1 MADFFNG
8 YTLRGAKTS
17 PTNANTSAPA
27 DSGVARDVVAPNVG
41 LYPVGQP
48 ALVEARGDQYRVA
61 VLESPLG
68 GEQEFLVWAA
78 NTGTLT
84 TLEGPAWATADGAG
98 AIPQGSLVVFDTASP
113 TGQSTDG
120 SPRIIVTD
128 NGGRDLAGVVSVT
141 VVRGDSPATPFVL
154 TLAGGDF
161 SFVSGSGAITLLP
174 TANTLAATQPVSLTD
189 PAFSQSRGDRVTAI
203 SYWVSAARFW
213 WTRNDPY
220 SRRFGWNGATSKWEP
235 YRGGAPATLG
245 KLSSDGRSYALNPR
259 PTTPTGS
266 LLPGSDAGD
275 AYAMVRLGAS
285 PDAASYPV
293 VSRTLGDYSGVLV
306 VPDDLAN
313 TSYNFTSVS
322 PPLAGVIGSGAGK
335 IVWNPAFIQTYE
347 GLDVWY
353 IQQTFAEKSL
363 GVVGSLLEA
372 KTRAL
377 FLAPVPGPGER
388 PIVRLGNR
396 QPLNALPFDTESDLA
411 AATVLEGEV
420 GFAIS
425 TGRIKL
431 SAADISKADPG
442 TRAVPNPGFDKLY
455 LGAVVRYDG
464 VSLNL
469 YPQPVKAPVLLV
481 DSGGTPV
488 TSYNPAQEVF
498 IPDAETLPA
507 LGLSGIL
514 QVPDGLGNPP
524 IVGAVGPRPG
534 NSGLVRKLS
543 SGIGDVILFTEG
555 RAVTNVIPVPFEDE
569 LPTDPFRVPGD
580 VAYVALEKRA
590 GAGSLVMFG
599 SVPRKQLT
607 GKPIY
612 FRQGEFVP
620 SSYAERARLFSRL
633 QDTFT
638 LDGTETLSF
647 MLGGTSVLWLASS
660 LGAGSYTASQ
670 VAASLNAAIVLASAP
685 GSSYALSG
693 RVVIAH
699 TDPVTGFVSIGFGTG
714 GVLDLSGCR
723 ALGFI
728 PGWLASPPGDLSASD
743 HNWLPDYGGE
753 FGFYRSPRDLDG
765 SQGLPD
771 YRDKYR
777 LSDRTLTE
785 NISPTSFQFLDF
797 PPREDIAGYDEG
809 VFFALS
815 AAGAPGVAPVV
826 DMPLMPWAD
835 VRYLFEEKKFAWL
848 TSGGSTG
855 QVLAPVAGI
864 NLDAAG
870 VVPES
875 LIAPLNGFL
884 RLSEGG
890 PFVYLE
896 PGVDFLFPKGG
907 ATGEAILISRVGAL
921 KLSGSRGHFAAATDV
936 LTDLNA
942 SFATVAAGDRLKII
956 SGDAQGSYSVVAVPS
971 LTSVQVSPSFLVGD
985 GGQNISYEIYK
996 GASPGTID
1004 PTTVADVVYQNFN
1017 HLAEEP
1023 FEIRVLA
1030 SLGAAGGV
1038 LAPADAAKDIER
1050 GRPIFA
1056 RIGQT
1061 GTDLPLVVLTQS
1073 ELGAAANLMLFV
1085 PTTGARFTSGS
1096 FNLRVGTQEFVQGV
1110 GLLPV
1115 AVFSPNPVNIEYL
1128 TSTGELK
1135 FSTAILDEYQS
1146 ATVTY
1151 VETLLPAVDLISG
1164 QAEIDPNTGLIALSS
1179 VDLAAG
1185 AGLPVYFVEQL
1196 STEGTDD
1203 LTANPILGAF
1213 TFLANPIR
1221 AKQLV
1226 EATYYRAVPNTGTLF
1241 LDKDGNPVRVKEFL
1255 PLYIRAE
1262 VMTRISSQ
1270 LYSFN
1275 PTARTVDQLVSPIVY
1290 TGSKQQTYGVPRGC
1304 AVDFSR
1310 NTVSFSAEVLSTTK
1324 VTISYAVFEAFGGE
1338 TAYTVSMPP
1347 VWRPPFRLDKN
1358 QTQFLLDT
1366 NRTSDVVVGKAFR
1379 VGAFTTY
1386 VKSVFFDAT
1395 SDTTLVTVF
1404 PSTPQGAGSLN
1415 PGENALSLLTDRP
1428 VAITVDPFGTS
1439 PVTVAGSDVG
1449 FLPTM
1454 AQAFNLPVTPHF
1466 EPVPKGQVEIKFDG
1480 DLTKYAV
1487 AGHLLELFGKPFA
1500 IAKAA
1505 FSADGRV
1512 TTISV
1517 STPFQE
1523 SFTWSAT
1530 MPDSAAR
1537 ISARPIYPEGAIQF
1551 LGTSAFLPTEPFE
1564 VVLFGEMNA
1573 TGDALP
1579 GRTLTP
1585 GQDYSFIEG
1594 NGNIAFIE
1602 PRQAGISANHRIVFA
1617 RTDTQQVGPYMDKGQ
1632 IQYPRV
1638 SSSFL
1643 YVDPPSARNGRL
1655 GGVLQGTYTFE
1666 SPDAYYVRMV
1676 PFQTYVGEV
1685 SLELQKQATA
1695 QEPSNGPNL
1704 STGASKS
1711 NADYGRLGLVSE
1723 SQNLVDRDRAARAFL
1738 GFYNAVVSSFEQI
1751 EETLDGS
1758 LVGERDGKLRL
1769 YIGKNDPWVPP
1780 GYEDAI
1786 TGALN
1791 PRMLWFDVWMSARQG
1806 LPTIRLVATDP
1817 ITNPLDTTTD
1827 SNGRPVGS
1835 YQDPSG
1841 FGSLIGYQD
1850 VLIKNDVDDVVLLTR
1865 TRIQR
1870 KLAGFIYFRVTASG
1884 MFAPL
1889 SEANPFSRL
1898 FPERTTGFTTLG
1910 PGLDGDEA
1918 TGNPGVYS
1926 AGKFGFDPLGF
1937 LFGMPFSLRSTTGST
1952 IGALENPVLGQIQ
1965 NVLGV
1970 QARDRL
1976 ARARIWAYSATGF
1989 PEVDPLSAG
1998 RPCFIATPLPLVDFP
2013 ILSDT
2018 GLPDTSKLASQS
2030 VGPIPTGFNDLLT
2043 GDPELH
2049 TPPFSAGAQLSL
2061 GVPEGNFSEL
2071 GYTGTLIPIP
2081 TLPPSFR
2088 YAGIFVEQV
2097 LKGCIVTLK
2106 SKNLVGADVPVLNA
2120 ALLISLTG
2128 PTSGV
2133 PINPEI
2139 GDTLFVVPV
2148 SGASLP
2154 ATADPPTIA
2163 ELQTFATALPE
2174 YRPGTDFNFTSRT
2187 GEITD
2192 ATLPSFADPTLFGLK
2207 EITGQRPPAPLSTL
2221 EAQIAF
2227 QNGSRLPTRFPAL
2240 EGGKTLDSGDYSL
2253 PYYGAPLSEL
2263 EILGDTAALITDLIR
2278 VDSPSPPPV
2287 NPPQVHPYTTEAV
2300 YPDETLGADGTVSTN
2315 SSLLAT
2321 LSLFEDLSRKTT
2333 SGAYPPPPGH
2343 AGVGNVEPYD
2353 LLLIQAPTGIPG
2365 LAGFPAGSTGIHSI
2379 ADIANGAPN
2388 QVDLPRF
2395 ASVVT
2400 RGTSFNYLIDN
2411 AISWVNYPAY
2421 ATGIVVKEDTTLIP
2435 TETTFDVSSVG
2446 AANIVLDDG
2455 VGGGLLP
2462 IPVGGLN
2469 DVFAFNG
2476 KGSLFTVKLIDKTTG
2491 QFALGSTVIVHK
2503 TGGGANILLC
2513 SFEVSGDGGGVFV
2526 PIVPGGFYFEPGK
2539 VVIKTAAPNVFFD
2552 FVPYNP
2558 VVGPPGVTTTGG
2570 FHDFSFSVLC
2580 LMSQTGYI
2588 DSDRV
2593 TFGDRIDFR
2602 TALPRGFIHPSSLT
2616 GSNMACSLATLQFEA
2631 SVFDTVLSAFVLRD
2645 NQVNNV
2651 GTLNAG
2657 LPFTFPA
2664 RSWITPSVNDVGT
2677 WAANSGSLRVLGF
2690 EGRGNVPIEATEI
2703 TFTAIPSSRQDET
2716 GPIFNGLM
2724 IVGEALGVG
2733 APFKL
2738 TDDNNFFPFGSSSFT
2753 GNLSLIQPGDI
2764 AVIKGLAD
2772 PTIFPTGP
2780 FGSGKVGTYLIR
2792 AAVTPTP
2799 GTPPG
2804 HQLLLSTTLGSVG
2817 DWLPFT
2823 FPTVVSFNSLGPD
2836 LTVTSLLPMVPLQ
2849 DLNAAPVAVPFAFPP
2864 SGRVYV
2870 ILDSTAVGLASSAV
2884 SAAYTSLDTFGI
2896 RFLGLSTFQDG
2907 VGAAISLAQF
2917 QAAAVA
2923 GLSVSGM
2930 TVVPVAAQD
2939 ADVPAN
2945 LPGITFWPA
2954 PPPGGEFFFGF
2965 RKVTATR
2972 VGPPVIY
2979 DASVFNL
2986 VGVPPAPGQIAVYS
3000 KVKVPSTS
3008 FLQLDQPVYDNIP
3021 GALDLTNFNWP
3032 GIHGAGPACLLPGD
3046 VWDLEHHARQGIFVE
3061 PSFPVSGN
3069 DLGRLSANVVDA
3081 THSLTAAEVGSR
3093 DITSY
3098 LGAGPAGGSYLEFGQ
3113 VEVRRIR
3120 RFHPLLN
3127 DLVTAFLRLRFV
3139 YEIRRGIVQTFTST
3153 GSAGSLVAE
3162 PVNTLLRPL
3171 PLVGGTAT
3179 QLGDFTDPK
3188 IGIKSGDQVRF
3199 IDTLGVV
3206 VAEAEV
3212 LVVETD
3218 GKTLTI
3224 SKNALTSVAPG
3235 TRFEVYLRT
3244 APIPHEQSCE
3254 ELLDL
3259 ATDKLL
3265 LDRKADLIAQTG
3277 GKVTYLPGPDLP
3289 TRYATSINKLSDT
3302 DPTVNFA
3309 ALGIQPGD
3317 VLVID
3322 PEGVLRGPTGFPVT
3336 PEKGTR
3342 PFGDD
3347 GVLPRGAP
3355 VYVPGTPSRTDDNR
3369 GYYKV
3374 LTATATQLE
3383 VVPLGGTLA
3392 GGLGTDVVFDS
3403 AYAVYPT
3410 IHGSNLSGTGNGIE
3424 GQMDL
3429 RPTAFC
3435 NGANSFKGDW
3445 LSVAPFAYK
3454 VIRPS
3459 GFLTEETV
3467 ELILSTRERML
3478 SWIEELQGLF
3488 EANKSGTYFVF
3499 QRDQHIADLGDPS
3512 DPSDG
3517 LGVLFDAYITSLEGR
3532 IFVSPFAN
3540 TSDCLSILDRRF
3552 WGLDFRLD
3560 YLRPPFAPLDPP
3572 YSDFVNGF
3580 GRPVLPD
3587 RIEEALQQRDKLRD
3601 SRWAWLTLRT
3611 DRVTGTIE
3619 AIRRFGRELPRR
3631 HAEQERLLTMV
3642 KGTQTP

>member
-1 MADFFNG
+1 MAEFFNG

-17 PTNANTSAPA
+17 PSNANTSAPA
-27 DSGVARDVVAPNVG
+27 DSGVARDVVAPTAG
-41 LYPVGQP
+41 LYPAGGP

-98 AIPQGSLVVFDTASP
+98 TIPQGSLAVFDAGSP

-120 SPRIIVTD
+120 SPRVVVTD
-128 NGGRDLAGVVSVT
+128 NGGRDLAGVVSLT

-161 SFVSGSGAITLLP
+161 SFVSGSGAIKLLP
-174 TANTLAATQPVSLTD
+174 TANTLLATQPVSPTD
-189 PAFSQSRGDRVTAI
+189 PAFSQARGDRVTAI

-220 SRRFGWNGATSKWEP
+220 SRRFGWNGAAQKWEP

-245 KLSSDGRSYALNPR
+245 KLSSDGRSYTLNPR
-259 PTTPTGS
+259 PTTQVGA

-275 AYAMVRLGAS
+275 SYAMVRLGPA

-293 VSRTLGDYSGVLV
+293 VSRTVGDYSGVLV

-313 TSYNFTSVS
+313 ASYNFTSVS
-322 PPLAGVIGSGAGK
+322 PSLAGVVGSGAGK

-353 IQQTFAEKSL
+353 VPQTFAEKSL

-396 QPLNALPFDTESDLA
+396 QPLTALPFDTESDLA
-411 AATVLEGEV
+411 AATVLEGEC
-420 GFAIS
+420 GFALS
-425 TGRIKL
+425 TGRLKL
-431 SAADISKADPG
+431 STTDVSKADPG

-498 IPDAETLPA
+498 VPDAETLPA

-524 IVGAVGPRPG
+524 VAGAVSPRPG

-543 SGIGDVILFTEG
+543 SGIGDTILFTEG
-555 RAVTNVIPVPFEDE
+555 RAVTNVIPVSFEDE

-580 VAYVALEKRA
+580 VAYVALQKRV
-590 GAGSLVMFG
+590 GAGSLVLFG

-633 QDTFT
+633 QDTFV

-660 LGAGSYTASQ
+660 LGAGSYTAPQ
-670 VAASLNAAIVLASAP
+670 VAASLNAAVVLASAP

-693 RVVIAH
+693 RVVLAH
-699 TDPVTGFVSIGFGTG
+699 TDPVTGFVSVGFGTG

-723 ALGFI
+723 ALGFM
-728 PGWLASPPGDLSASD
+728 PGWLASPPGDQSATD

-777 LSDRTLTE
+777 LTDRTLTE
-785 NISPTSFQFLDF
+785 GISPTSFQFLDY
-797 PPREDIAGYDEG
+797 PPREDVAGYDEG

-826 DMPLMPWAD
+826 NSPLMPWAD
-835 VRYLFEEKKFAWL
+835 VQYLFEEKKFAWL

-855 QVLAPVAGI
+855 QVLAPVAGL
-864 NLDAAG
+864 NLEAAG
-870 VVPES
+870 LVPDS

-921 KLSGSRGHFAAATDV
+921 NLSGSRGHFTAGTDV

-942 SFATVAAGDRLKII
+942 SFATVTAGDRLKVI
-956 SGDAQGSYSVVAVPS
+956 SGNAQGSYSVVAIPS
-971 LTSVQVSPSFLVGD
+971 ATSVQVSPSFLVGD
-985 GGQNISYEIYK
+985 GGQNVSYEVYK

-1004 PTTVADVVYQNFN
+1004 PTTVADVVYRGFN
-1017 HLAEEP
+1017 HLASEP

-1030 SLGAAGGV
+1030 SLGTAGST
-1038 LAPADAAKDIER
+1038 LSPADSAKDIER

-1061 GTDLPLVVLTQS
+1061 GTDLPLGVLTQAV
-1073 ELGAAANLMLFV
+1073 LGATANGVLFV

-1115 AVFSPNPVNIEYL
+1115 AVFSTNPANVEYL
-1128 TSTGELK
+1128 TSTGEVK

-1151 VETLLPAVDLISG
+1151 VETLLPAVDLLSG
-1164 QAEIDPNTGLIALSS
+1164 QAEIDPNTGVIALSS

-1185 AGLPVYFVEQL
+1185 AGKPVYFVEQL

-1203 LTANPILGAF
+1203 VTANPILGAF

-1221 AKQLV
+1221 AGQLV
-1226 EATYYRAVPNTGTLF
+1226 EATYYRAVPNTGTLY
-1241 LDKDGNPVRVKEFL
+1241 LDSNGNPVQVKEFL

-1275 PTARTVDQLVSPIVY
+1275 PTGRTVDQLVDPVVY

-1304 AVDFSR
+1304 SVDFSR

-1338 TAYTVSMPP
+1338 TAYTVSAAP
-1347 VWRPPFRLDKN
+1347 VWRPPFRLDKG

-1366 NRTSDVVVGKAFR
+1366 DRTSDLLVGKALR

-1386 VKSVFFDAT
+1386 VKSAAYDAA

-1404 PSTPQGAGSLN
+1404 PSTPQGAGSLD
-1415 PGENALSLLTDRP
+1415 PGTNALSLLTDRP
-1428 VAITVDPFGTS
+1428 VAITVDPFGTA
-1439 PVTVAGSDVG
+1439 PVTVVGSDAG
-1449 FLPTM
+1449 FLPTL
-1454 AQAFNLPVTPHF
+1454 AQAFNLAVTPRF
-1466 EPVPKGQVEIKFDG
+1466 EPVPKGQVEVKFEG

-1487 AGHLLELFGKPFA
+1487 AGHLLEVFGKPFA
-1500 IAKAA
+1500 IVKAN
-1505 FSADGRV
+1505 FSTDGRATTV
-1512 TTISV
+1512 TV
-1517 STPFQE
+1517 GTPFQE
-1523 SFTWSAT
+1523 SFSWSAT
-1530 MPDSAAR
+1530 MPNTAVR
-1537 ISARPIYPEGAIQF
+1537 ISARPVYPEGAAQF
-1551 LGTSAFLPTEPFE
+1551 LGTSGFLPTEPFE
-1564 VVLFGEMNA
+1564 VVLFGEVDS
-1573 TGDALP
+1573 TGNALP
-1579 GRTLTP
+1579 GRTLTS
-1585 GQDYSFIEG
+1585 GQDFNFTAG
-1594 NGNIAFIE
+1594 NGNLAFIG
-1602 PRQAGISANHRIVFA
+1602 PRQPGLAANHRLVFA
-1617 RTDTQQVGPYMDKGQ
+1617 RTDTQQIGPFVDKGQ
-1632 IQYPRV
+1632 VQYPRL

-1666 SPDAYYVRMV
+1666 SPDAYYVRAV

-1685 SLELQKQATA
+1685 SLELQKQATI
-1695 QEPSNGPNL
+1695 QEPSNGPTI

-1711 NADYGRLGLVSE
+1711 NADYGRVGLVSE
-1723 SQNLVDRDRAARAFL
+1723 SQNLVDRDRVARAFL

-1769 YIGKNDPWVPP
+1769 YVGKNDPWVPP

-1791 PRMLWFDVWMSARQG
+1791 PRVLWFDVWLSARQG

-1841 FGSLIGYQD
+1841 FSALTGYQG
-1850 VLIKNDVDDVVLLTR
+1850 VLVKNDVDDVVLLTR
-1865 TRIQR
+1865 TRVQR
-1870 KLAGFIYFRVTASG
+1870 KLAGFLYFRVTASG
-1884 MFAPL
+1884 LYAPL

-1910 PGLDGDEA
+1910 PGLDGNES

-1926 AGKFGFDPLGF
+1926 AGKFGLDPLGF
-1937 LFGMPFSLRSTTGST
+1937 LFGSSFSMRSTTGST

-1976 ARARIWAYSATGF
+1976 PRARVWAYSATGF

-2049 TPPFSAGAQLSL
+2049 TPPFNAGAQLAL
-2061 GVPEGNFSEL
+2061 GYPEGNASEL
-2071 GYTGTLIPIP
+2071 GYLGTLIPVP
-2081 TLPPSFR
+2081 TLPPSSR
-2088 YAGIFVEQV
+2088 YAGVFVEQV
-2097 LKGCIVTLK
+2097 LKGCVVTLK
-2106 SKNLVGADVPVLNA
+2106 SKDLVGADVPILNA

-2128 PTSGV
+2128 ASSGV
-2133 PINPEI
+2133 PISPVR

-2154 ATADPPTIA
+2154 ATSDPPTVA
-2163 ELQTFATALPE
+2163 ELQTFTTALPG
-2174 YRPGTDFNFTSRT
+2174 YRTGTDFNFTPRT

-2192 ATLPSFADPTLFGLK
+2192 ATLPSFSDPTLFGLK

-2221 EAQIAF
+2221 EAQVSF
-2227 QNGSRLPTRFPAL
+2227 QNGSRLPTKFPAL

-2263 EILGDTAALITDLIR
+2263 EVLSDTAALITDLVR
-2278 VDSPSPPPV
+2278 VDSPSPPPA
-2287 NPPQVHPYTTEAV
+2287 NPPQVHLYTTEAV
-2300 YPDETLGADGTVSTN
+2300 YPDETLGADGTVST
-2315 SSLLAT
+2315 SPALLAT

-2353 LLLIQAPTGIPG
+2353 LLLIQAPTTGTPG
-2365 LAGFPAGSTGIHSI
+2365 LAGFPLGATGIHSI
-2379 ADIANGAPN
+2379 AAISNGSPN

-2395 ASVVT
+2395 VSAVKE
-2400 RGTSFNYLIDN
+2400 GTLLDYFLNH
-2411 AISWVNYPAY
+2411 AISWVGYPAY
-2421 ATGIVVKEDTTLIP
+2421 ATGLVVQENTTLAPI
-2435 TETTFDVSSVG
+2435 ETTFDVSSVG
-2446 AANIVLDDG
+2446 SANIVLDDG

-2462 IPVGGLN
+2462 VPVGGLN
-2469 DVFAFNG
+2469 DVFALNG
-2476 KGSLFTVKLIDKTTG
+2476 KGSRFTLGLIDKATG
-2491 QFALGSTVIVHK
+2491 QFAVGSTVIVEK
-2503 TGGGANILLC
+2503 LGGGANILLC
-2513 SFEVSGDGGGVFV
+2513 PFEVSGDGGATFV
-2526 PIVPGGFYFEPGK
+2526 PIVPGGFYFLPDK

-2552 FVPYNP
+2552 FAPYNP

-2570 FHDFSFSVLC
+2570 FHDFSISVLC
-2580 LMSQTGYI
+2580 LMSQTGSI
-2588 DSDRV
+2588 DVDRV
-2593 TFGDRIDFR
+2593 TFKDRIDFR
-2602 TALPRGFIHPSSLT
+2602 TALPRGFIHPSSPT
-2616 GSNMACSLATLQFEA
+2616 GSPMECGLATYRFSSETYN
-2631 SVFDTVLSAFVLRD
+2631 TVISSFVMRD

-2651 GTLNAG
+2651 ATVNAG

-2664 RSWITPSVNDVGT
+2664 RSWLTPSVNGVGT

-2690 EGRGNVPIEATEI
+2690 EGRGNLPIEATGV
-2703 TFTAIPSSRQDET
+2703 TFTAIPSSRQDEA
-2716 GPIFNGLM
+2716 GPIYNGLM
-2724 IVGEALGVG
+2724 VVGELLGAG
-2733 APFKL
+2733 APYRF
-2738 TDDNNFFPFGSSSFT
+2738 TVENNFTTPNDFAGS
-2753 GNLSLIQPGDI
+2753 LSLVQPGDI
-2764 AVIKGLAD
+2764 AVVKGFVD
-2772 PTIFPTGP
+2772 PTTTPATP
-2780 FGSGKVGTYLIR
+2780 FGSGKVGTYLVR
-2792 AAVTPTP
+2792 AAVTETP
-2799 GTPPG
+2799 GFLPG
-2804 HQLLLSTTLGSVG
+2804 HQLDLSTTLGSVG
-2817 DWLPFT
+2817 DWLDFT

-2836 LTVTSLLPMVPLQ
+2836 LTVTSLVPLTLLQ

-2870 ILDSTAVGLASSAV
+2870 VLDATAVGLASSAV
-2884 SAAYTSLDTFGI
+2884 SAAYTSLDTVGS
-2896 RFLGLSTFQDG
+2896 RFLGLSAFQDG
-2907 VGAAISLAQF
+2907 VGGVLTLAQF

-2923 GLSVSGM
+2923 GLAVSGM
-2930 TVVPVAAQD
+2930 TVVPVVAHD
-2939 ADVPAN
+2939 AEVPSN
-2945 LPGITFWPA
+2945 LPGLTFWPT
-2954 PPPGGEFFFGF
+2954 PPAGTEYFFGF

-2972 VGPPVIY
+2972 VGPPVVY
-2979 DASVFNL
+2979 DASAFNL
-2986 VGVPPAPGQIAVYS
+2986 VGVPPAPGQVAVYS
-3000 KVKVPSTS
+3000 KVKVPSTT
-3008 FLQLDQPVYDNIP
+3008 FLQLDQPVYDDIP

-3032 GIHGAGPACLLPGD
+3032 GVHGAGPACLLPGD
-3046 VWDLEHHARQGIFVE
+3046 VWDLEYHARHGIFVE

-3069 DLGRLSANVVDA
+3069 DLGLPRVNVVDA

-3093 DITSY
+3093 DATSY
-3098 LGAGPAGGSYLEFGQ
+3098 LGAGPAGGSYLEFAQ

-3139 YEIRRGIVQTFTST
+3139 YEIRRGLVQTFSST
-3153 GSAGSLVAE
+3153 GSAGALVAE
-3162 PVNTLLRPL
+3162 PVNTLLYPTPL
-3171 PLVGGTAT
+3171 AGGTAT
-3179 QLGDFTDPK
+3179 QLGDFTDPN

-3199 IDTLGVV
+3199 LDALGAV
-3206 VAEAEV
+3206 VAEAEI
-3212 LVVETD
+3212 LTVETD

-3224 SKNALTSVAPG
+3224 SKNALTGVTPG

-3259 ATDKLL
+3259 TVDRLL
-3265 LDRKADLIAQTG
+3265 LDRRADLVGQTG
-3277 GKVTYLPGPDLP
+3277 GKVTYLPDADPQVAYDQ
-3289 TRYATSINKLSDT
+3289 SINKLSDT
-3302 DPTVNFA
+3302 DPSVNFA
-3309 ALGIQPGD
+3309 ALGILPGD

-3322 PEGVLRGPTGFPVT
+3322 PAGALRGPTGFPVT

-3355 VYVPGTPSRTDDNR
+3355 VYVPGSPSRTDDNR

-3374 LTATATQLE
+3374 LSATATSLE

-3392 GGLGTDVVFDS
+3392 ADRNSPDVVFDS
-3403 AYAVYPT
+3403 SYAEYPT
-3410 IHGSNLSGTGNGIE
+3410 VHGSNLSGAGNGLE

-3435 NGANSFKGDW
+3435 DGTNSFKGDW
-3445 LSVAPFAYK
+3445 LSVAPFSYK
-3454 VIRPS
+3454 VIRPT

-3517 LGVLFDAYITSLEGR
+3517 LGVLFDAYLTSLEGR

-3560 YLRPPFAPLDPP
+3560 YLTPPFAPLDPP
-3572 YSDFVNGF
+3572 YSDFANGV

-3631 HAEQERLLTMV
+3631 HAEQERLLAMV